1 MKWDGIFSHPV
12 GYIKYKSLTA
22 CYKAADFRSYIE
34 ATKNIQSFLPVC
46 VNCQSVFWWVH
57 YILIRLIFISVSFRD
72 ILTCTCPLSLLSL
85 DWSEEKTHCFHRREL
100 NVIPCIPGA
109 PILRVPGMPGVPEI
123 PGVPGIPGAPGCPG
137 DPGAPGVPGCPGCP
151 WREHCYKIKWTNLFQ
166 RLQTDS
172 LLVDIKV
179 LSRAHNV

>member
-12 GYIKYKSLTA
+12 GYIKYKSKRLIFVSSNEKYSIILT
-22 CYKAADFRSYIE
+22 C
-34 ATKNIQSFLPVC
+34 LC
-46 VNCQSVFWWVH
+46 CQSVFLMGSLYPNQADW
-57 YILIRLIFISVSFRD
+57 FISVSFRD

-137 DPGAPGVPGCPGCP
+137 DPGAPGVPGCP

-166 RLQTDS
+166 RPQTNS